1 MNNALCVEPAIRH
14 FRITGSPVSCAEFG
28 SGHINLTYKV
38 NCDDGSAYILQR
50 INQYVFTDPKAVMEN
65 VGAVT
70 EYLRTR
76 VSNPSEILHFVP
88 SDTGTYYYVDEAGE
102 YWRCYEFAD
111 GLCLDLPESD
121 KDFYESA
128 IAFGRFQEMLR
139 DFPAE
144 TLHETIPLFHNTA
157 NRYRLFRK
165 ALQEDRVG
173 RAASVQPEIDFLL
186 QRQEEGATICRL
198 LDAGEIP
205 LRVTHNDTK
214 LNNVL
219 LDPQTGC
226 AKCVLDLD
234 TVMPGLSAYDFG
246 DGVRFGASSAA
257 EDEKDLDQVWLKL
270 DMYQAFLEGYLDA
283 CGHALTPKEIEVLP
297 LGAKIITA
305 ELAMR
310 FLKDYLDGDVYF
322 KIDYPTQNLDRCR
335 TQLKLVAD
343 MEAKWP
349 EMQRILHETAAVR
362 CAQPTTPQ

>member
-14 FRITGSPVSCAEFG
+14 FRITGTPVSCAEFG

-76 VSNPSEILHFVP
+76 VSDPSEILHFVS

-219 LDPQTGC
+219 LDCKTRK
-226 AKCVLDLD
+226 ALCVLDLD
-234 TVMPGLSAYDFG
+234 TVMPGSSLYDYG
-246 DGVRFGASSAA
+246 DSIRFGAATA
-257 EDEKDLDQVWLKL
+257 PEDEKELSKMGINLHLFRV
-270 DMYQAFLEGYLDA
+270 YTAGYLAA
-283 CGHALTPKEIEVLP
+283 CKSLTPKERELLP
-297 LGAKIITA
+297 LGAKTLTL
-305 ELAMR
+305 ELAVR
-310 FLKDYLDGDVYF
+310 FLTDYLDGDRYF
-322 KIDYPTQNLDRCR
+322 KTAYPEHNLVRAR
-335 TQLKLVAD
+335 AQMKLVAD
-343 MEAKWP
+343 MEEKW
-349 EMQRILHETAAVR
+349 EDMQKIVAEETAK
-362 CAQPTTPQ
+362 

>member
-28 SGHINLTYKV
+28 SGHINLTYKE

-76 VSNPSEILHFVP
+76 VSDPSEILHFVS

-219 LDPQTGC
+219 LDCKTRK
-226 AKCVLDLD
+226 ALCVLDLD
-234 TVMPGLSAYDFG
+234 TVMPGSSLYDYG
-246 DGVRFGASSAA
+246 DSIRFGAATA
-257 EDEKDLDQVWLKL
+257 PEDEKDLSKMGINLHLFRV
-270 DMYQAFLEGYLDA
+270 YTAGYLAA
-283 CGHALTPKEIEVLP
+283 CKSLTPKERELLP
-297 LGAKIITA
+297 LGAKTLTL
-305 ELAMR
+305 ELAVR
-310 FLKDYLDGDVYF
+310 FLTDYLDGDRYF
-322 KIDYPTQNLDRCR
+322 KTAYPEHNLVRAR
-335 TQLKLVAD
+335 AQMKLVAD
-343 MEAKWP
+343 MEEKW
-349 EMQRILHETAAVR
+349 EDMQKIVAEETAK
-362 CAQPTTPQ
+362 

>member
-38 NCDDGSAYILQR
+38 ACDDGSAYILQR

-102 YWRCYEFAD
+102 YWRSYEFAD

-219 LDPQTGC
+219 LDCKTRK
-226 AKCVLDLD
+226 ALCVLDLD
-234 TVMPGLSAYDFG
+234 TVMPGSSLYDYG
-246 DGVRFGASSAA
+246 DSIRFGAATA
-257 EDEKDLDQVWLKL
+257 PEDEKDLSKMGINLHLFRV
-270 DMYQAFLEGYLDA
+270 YTAGYLAA
-283 CGHALTPKEIEVLP
+283 CKSLTPKERELLP
-297 LGAKIITA
+297 LGAKTLTL
-305 ELAMR
+305 ELAVR
-310 FLKDYLDGDVYF
+310 FLTDYLDGDRYF
-322 KIDYPTQNLDRCR
+322 KTAYPEHNLVRAR
-335 TQLKLVAD
+335 AQMKLVAD
-343 MEAKWP
+343 MEEKW
-349 EMQRILHETAAVR
+349 EDMQKIVAEETAK
-362 CAQPTTPQ
+362 

>member
-76 VSNPSEILHFVP
+76 VSNPSEILPFVP
-88 SDTGTYYYVDEAGE
+88 SDTGTDYYVDEAGE

-219 LDPQTGC
+219 LDCKTRK
-226 AKCVLDLD
+226 ALCVLDLD
-234 TVMPGLSAYDFG
+234 TVMPGSSLYDYG
-246 DGVRFGASSAA
+246 DSIRFGAATA
-257 EDEKDLDQVWLKL
+257 PEDEKDLSKMGINLHLFRV
-270 DMYQAFLEGYLDA
+270 YTAGYLAA
-283 CGHALTPKEIEVLP
+283 CKSLTPKERELLP
-297 LGAKIITA
+297 LGAKTLTL
-305 ELAMR
+305 ELAVR
-310 FLKDYLDGDVYF
+310 FLTDYLDGDRYF
-322 KIDYPTQNLDRCR
+322 KTAYPEHNLVRAR
-335 TQLKLVAD
+335 AQMKLVAD
-343 MEAKWP
+343 MEEKW
-349 EMQRILHETAAVR
+349 EDMQKIVAEETAK
-362 CAQPTTPQ
+362 

>member
-38 NCDDGSAYILQR
+38 ACDDGSAYILQR

-76 VSNPSEILHFVP
+76 VSDPSEILHFVS

-102 YWRCYEFAD
+102 YSRCYEFAD

-219 LDPQTGC
+219 LDCKTRK
-226 AKCVLDLD
+226 ALCVLDLD
-234 TVMPGLSAYDFG
+234 TVMPGSSLYDYG
-246 DGVRFGASSAA
+246 DSIRFGAATA
-257 EDEKDLDQVWLKL
+257 PEDEKDLSKMGINLHLFRV
-270 DMYQAFLEGYLDA
+270 YTAGYLAA
-283 CGHALTPKEIEVLP
+283 CKSLTPKERELLP
-297 LGAKIITA
+297 LGAKTLTL
-305 ELAMR
+305 ELAVR
-310 FLKDYLDGDVYF
+310 FLTDYLDGDRYF
-322 KIDYPTQNLDRCR
+322 KTAYPEHNLVRAR
-335 TQLKLVAD
+335 AQMKLVAD
-343 MEAKWP
+343 MEEKW
-349 EMQRILHETAAVR
+349 EDMQKIVAEETAK
-362 CAQPTTPQ
+362 